1 MLAIGFARGGAAT
14 YGLPVRRASSHWLLA
29 KDPPHHTIAPESFPA
44 RPMTYTPAQ
53 ARARYNIPE
62 WSEGYVDVNAAGH
75 LTVRPA
81 REHGPSVDLF
91 ELAKTLPAAGL
102 DLPVL
107 LRFTE
112 ILHDRVDALTGAFAQ
127 VIAEYEYQGR
137 YTAVYPIKV
146 NQQKSVVE
154 GILSHGGARVGIEA
168 GSKPELAAVLGLAR
182 AGSVIVCNGYKDR
195 AYIRRALIGQ
205 KLGHE
210 VFIVV
215 EKLSELPLVIEE
227 SRKLKVAP
235 LIGLRVRLANMSTST
250 QQNTG
255 GEKSK
260 FGLATP
266 QLLTAITM
274 MREAGLLAAIRMV
287 HFHLGS
293 QVANVQ
299 DVARGMREAARFYVE
314 LRKLGAPID
323 VVDVGGGLGVDY
335 EGTRSRSY
343 CSMNYGLR
351 EYARSIVRTLQ
362 EVCAEA
368 GEPEP
373 DLISES
379 GRALTAHHA
388 MLIVNVIDHE
398 TIGSGPLPEMP
409 ANPAPVLQELRELLA
424 EVVERGPMESLYEA
438 DALLAEAHAHYAE
451 GKLSLTER
459 AWAEQAHYAAARA
472 VIPLL
477 DGSVRAHRE
486 ALERL
491 SEKLSA
497 KYFCNFSVF
506 QSVPDSWAIDQVFPI
521 LPIHRLNEEPSERA
535 RLCDITCDS
544 DGRMDA
550 YVDREGLTPTL
561 ALHPLRE
568 GEPYLL
574 GFFMVGA
581 YQEILG
587 DIHNLFGDTNAVN
600 VLLDAGSPTG
610 WRLDDPEFGDRTDE
624 LLRYVHLAPEA
635 LAASYRQ
642 KIDSAGFSPDEGA
655 SLLAELEAGL
665 TGYTY
670 LD

>member
-1 MLAIGFARGGAAT
+1 MR
-14 YGLPVRRASSHWLLA
+14 
-29 KDPPHHTIAPESFPA
+29 
-44 RPMTYTPAQ
+44 YTPDQ
-53 ARARYNIPE
+53 AKARYNIPQ
-62 WSEGYVDVNAAGH
+62 WSEGYVDVNAKGH
-75 LTVRPA
+75 LCVRPRRTA
-81 REHGPSVDLF
+81 DTPAVDLY
-91 ELAKTLPAAGL
+91 ELARALPKEGL

-107 LRFTE
+107 LRFTN
-112 ILHDRVDALTGAFAQ
+112 ILHDRVDALTGAFAS
-127 VIAEYEYQGR
+127 VIEEYGYQGH

-146 NQQKSVVE
+146 NQQKSVVDA
-154 GILSHGGARVGIEA
+154 ILEHGGARVGIEA
-168 GSKPELAAVLGLAR
+168 GSKPELAAVLGLALP
-182 AGSVIVCNGYKDR
+182 GSIIVCNGYKDR

-205 KLGHE
+205 KLGHQ

-227 SRKLKVAP
+227 SRALGVAP
-235 LIGLRVRLANMSTST
+235 LVGLRVRLSSMSEST

-266 QLLTAITM
+266 QLLTAIEM
-274 MREAGLLAAIRMV
+274 MREAGLLSAIRMV

-299 DVARGMREAARFYVE
+299 DVARGMREASRFYVE
-314 LRKLGAPID
+314 LRKLGAPVD
-323 VVDVGGGLGVDY
+323 VLDVGGGLGVDY
-335 EGTRSRSY
+335 EGTKSRSY

-362 EVCAEA
+362 EVCAE
-368 GEPEP
+368 GQEPEP

-388 MLIVNVIDHE
+388 VLIVNVIDEE
-398 TIGSGPLPEMP
+398 TLSPTATLPAQPEP
-409 ANPAPVLQELRELLA
+409 TAPVLKEFQNLLQE
-424 EVVERGPMESLYEA
+424 VDERGALESLFEA

-451 GKLSLTER
+451 GRLTLPQR

-472 VIPLL
+472 VVPLL
-477 DGSVRAHRE
+477 DASIRAHRE

-491 SEKLSA
+491 QEKLSA

-521 LPIHRLNEEPSERA
+521 LPIHRLDEEPLQRA

-550 YVDREGLTPTL
+550 YVDREGLTTTL
-561 ALHPLRE
+561 ALHPLQPN
-568 GEPYLL
+568 EPYLL

-600 VLLDAGSPTG
+600 VVLDDSAPEG
-610 WRLDDPEFGDRTDE
+610 WRLVGPEYGDRTDE
-624 LLRYVHLAPEA
+624 LLRYVHIAPEG
-635 LAASYRQ
+635 LAQAYRR
-642 KIDSAGFSPDEGA
+642 KVAAAELPAAEGRA
-655 SLLAELEAGL
+655 LLAELEAGL
-665 TGYTY
+665 SGYTY
-670 LD
+670 LN

>member
-1 MLAIGFARGGAAT
+1 
-14 YGLPVRRASSHWLLA
+14 
-29 KDPPHHTIAPESFPA
+29 
-44 RPMTYTPAQ
+44 MTDWSPAQ
-53 ARARYNIPE
+53 ARALYNIPQ

-75 LTVRPA
+75 LTVQPFKAGPA
-81 REHGPSVDLF
+81 VDLA
-91 ELAKTLPAAGL
+91 ELAARLPKEGL
-102 DLPVL
+102 ELPVL
-107 LRFTE
+107 VRFTD
-112 ILHDRVDALTGAFAQ
+112 ILRDRVDALTGAFAE
-127 VIAEYEYQGR
+127 VIREYEYRGR

-154 GILSHGGARVGIEA
+154 AILGHGGERVGIEA

-182 AGSVIVCNGYKDR
+182 PGSVIVCNGYKDR

-205 KLGHE
+205 KLGHR
-210 VFIVV
+210 VYIVV

-227 SRKLKVAP
+227 SKNLDVAP
-235 LIGLRVRLANMSTST
+235 LIGLRVRLANMSEST

-266 QLLTAITM
+266 QILQALQM
-274 MREAGLLAAIRMV
+274 MKDAGLVSAVGMI

-314 LRKLGAPID
+314 LRKLGAPIT

-335 EGTRSRSY
+335 EGTRSRSH

-351 EYARSIVRTLQ
+351 EYARSIVRTIQ

-388 MLIVNVIDHE
+388 VLIANVVDSEVIADAKLAA
-398 TIGSGPLPEMP
+398 PP
-409 ANPAPVLQELRELLA
+409 ADAAPVLHELWDCLHEIA
-424 EVVERGPMESLYEA
+424 ERGPLESLHEA
-438 DALLAEAHAHYAE
+438 DTLLAEAHAHYAE

-459 AWAEQAHYAAARA
+459 AWAEQATHATARA
-472 VIPLL
+472 VVPLL
-477 DGSVRAHRE
+477 DDGIRAHRE
-486 ALERL
+486 SLEQLR
-491 SEKLSA
+491 EKLSA

-506 QSVPDSWAIDQVFPI
+506 QSVPDAWAIEQVFPI
-521 LPIHRLNEEPSERA
+521 LPIHRLDEAPTLRA
-535 RLCDITCDS
+535 RLCDLTCDS
-544 DGRMDA
+544 DGRLDT

-561 ALHPLRE
+561 AVHALRGE
-568 GEPYLL
+568 EPYLL

-587 DIHNLFGDTNAVN
+587 DMHNLFGDTNAVN
-600 VLLDAGSPTG
+600 VVLDPAAPGG
-610 WRLDDPEFGDRTDE
+610 WRFDDPEHGDRTDE
-624 LLRYVHLAPEA
+624 LLRYVHLAPEELA
-635 LAASYRQ
+635 QSYRRKLAATELPVPMRT
-642 KIDSAGFSPDEGA
+642 A
-655 SLLAELEAGL
+655 LLSELEAGL
-665 TGYTY
+665 SGYTY
-670 LD
+670 LG